1 MDIFGSLR
9 SVLKIDQVCVDNN
22 VFRLH
27 YKVTVIFLLACSVLV
42 TSRQY
47 FGDPIDCIQRDDIPA
62 NIIDTYCWIH
72 ATFTL
77 PRAFNKTVGI
87 EVPHPGVDKFSPGE
101 ERTYHKYYQWVCF
114 VLFFQAVMFYVPR
127 YLWKMWEGQKLR
139 SLVLN
144 LNNPI
149 LSDKN
154 RDEEI
159 DLLVEYLRRNYGNH
173 DTYMYY
179 FTFCEALNFLNVCF
193 QMYLVD
199 AFLGGTFST
208 YGLDVLRYSEMDQD
222 DRNDPMIRI
231 FPRMTKC
238 TFHRY
243 GSSGDVQR
251 HDALCI
257 LPLNI
262 INEKIYIFL
271 WFWFVFLAVLS
282 GGLLIYRIL
291 VLVSLKWRENI
302 LVHRARLSERDEI
315 IAVLNNGAV
324 GDWFLMY
331 MLCKNMDPLH
341 YRELVAKMTQTKEKD
356 DDSDNDEEKKL
367 IHDDGENYPMVPT
380 LGQSDKSK

>member
-9 SVLKIDQVCVDNN
+9 NLVKVDAVCIDNN

-27 YKVTVIFLLACSVLV
+27 YKATVIFLIAFSLLV
-42 TSRQY
+42 TGRQY

-72 ATFTL
+72 STFTL
-77 PRAFNKTVGI
+77 PHAYNRTVGKEI
-87 EVPHPGVDKFSPGE
+87 PHPGIDKWTPGQP
-101 ERTYHKYYQWVCF
+101 RVFHKYYQWVCF
-114 VLFFQAVMFYVPR
+114 VLFLQAAMFYVPR
-127 YLWKMWEGQKLR
+127 YLWKLWEGGRLR

-144 LNNPI
+144 LNLPI
-149 LSDKN
+149 LSEGEKA
-154 RDEEI
+154 EQI
-159 DLLVEYLRRNYGNH
+159 SLVVDYLKANLKYHNA
-173 DTYMYY
+173 YFYY
-179 FTFCEALNFLNVCF
+179 FVMCEVLNFVNVVG

-208 YGLDVLRYSEMDQD
+208 YGLEVIANSETDQWN
-222 DRNDPMIRI
+222 RVDPMIKV

-271 WFWFVFLAVLS
+271 WFWFIIVAIASGVLLVYRVAV
-282 GGLLIYRIL
+282 IL
-291 VLVSLKWRENI
+291 FPHLRYKALTS
-302 LVHRARLSERDEI
+302 RARLADRYHISY
-315 IAVLNNGAV
+315 VLDASKI
-324 GDWFLMY
+324 GDWFLLY
-331 MLCKNMDPLH
+331 LLGKNTDPMHFRALI
-341 YRELVAKMTQTKEKD
+341 RELVNKIA
-356 DDSDNDEEKKL
+356 DDSSL
-367 IHDDGENYPMVPT
+367 IGAT
-380 LGQSDKSK
+380 SKQSKNVRETAFAPS

>member
-1 MDIFGSLR
+1 
-9 SVLKIDQVCVDNN
+9 
-22 VFRLH
+22 
-27 YKVTVIFLLACSVLV
+27 
-42 TSRQY
+42 
-47 FGDPIDCIQRDDIPA
+47 
-62 NIIDTYCWIH
+62 
-72 ATFTL
+72 
-77 PRAFNKTVGI
+77 
-87 EVPHPGVDKFSPGE
+87 
-101 ERTYHKYYQWVCF
+101 
-114 VLFFQAVMFYVPR
+114 
-127 YLWKMWEGQKLR
+127 MWEGQKLR

-159 DLLVEYLRRNYGNH
+159 ELLVEYLKRNYGNH
-173 DTYMYY
+173 NTYMYY

-208 YGLDVLRYSEMDQD
+208 YGIDVLKYSEMDQD
-222 DRNDPMIRI
+222 DRNDPMIRV

-271 WFWFVFLAVLS
+271 WFWFVFLAFIS
-282 GGLLIYRIL
+282 GGLLIYRIC
-291 VLVSLKWRENI
+291 VLMFEGMRDKVLI
-302 LVHRARLSERDEI
+302 HRARLSERSDIET
-315 IAVLNNGAV
+315 VLGNGDV
-324 GDWFLMY
+324 GDWFLLY

-341 YRELVAKMTQTKEKD
+341 YRELVMKLSNPEKD
-356 DDSDNDEEKKL
+356 GDDSDNDEEKKL
-367 IHDDGENYPMVPT
+367 INDDGENYPMVPT
-380 LGQSDKSK
+380 LGQSEKKA

>member
-1 MDIFGSLR
+1 MDLS
-9 SVLKIDQVCVDNN
+9 
-22 VFRLH
+22 
-27 YKVTVIFLLACSVLV
+27 
-42 TSRQY
+42 
-47 FGDPIDCIQRDDIPA
+47 
-62 NIIDTYCWIH
+62 NIN
-72 ATFTL
+72 FQ
-77 PRAFNKTVGI
+77 
-87 EVPHPGVDKFSPGE
+87 VPHPGVDKYSPGE

-114 VLFFQAVMFYVPR
+114 VLFFQAVMFYIPR

-149 LSDKN
+149 LNDTK
-154 RDEEI
+154 REEELL
-159 DLLVEYLRRNYGNH
+159 LLVEYLKRNYGNH
-173 DTYMYY
+173 NTYMYY
-179 FTFCEALNFLNVCF
+179 FTFCEALNFFNVCF

-222 DRNDPMIRI
+222 DRNDPMIRV

-271 WFWFVFLAVLS
+271 WFWFVFLALLT
-282 GGLLIYRIL
+282 GGLLIYRIC
-291 VLVSLKWRENI
+291 VLNSSSFRDKVLAQ
-302 LVHRARLSERDEI
+302 RARLSDREEI
-315 IAVLNNGAV
+315 VTVLNNGDI
-324 GDWFLMY
+324 GDWFLLY

-341 YRELVAKMTQTKEKD
+341 YRELIEKLSSDEKD
-356 DDSDNDEEKKL
+356 GNESDDNDEEKKL
-367 IHDDGENYPMVPT
+367 INEDGENYPMVAT
-380 LGQSDKSK
+380 LGQSEKSK

>member
-1 MDIFGSLR
+1 
-9 SVLKIDQVCVDNN
+9 
-22 VFRLH
+22 
-27 YKVTVIFLLACSVLV
+27 
-42 TSRQY
+42 
-47 FGDPIDCIQRDDIPA
+47 
-62 NIIDTYCWIH
+62 
-72 ATFTL
+72 
-77 PRAFNKTVGI
+77 
-87 EVPHPGVDKFSPGE
+87 
-101 ERTYHKYYQWVCF
+101 
-114 VLFFQAVMFYVPR
+114 MFYVPR

-222 DRNDPMIRI
+222 DRNDPMIRV

-291 VLVSLKWRENI
+291 VLISIKWRENV
-302 LVHRARLSERDEI
+302 LVQRARLSEREEI
-315 IAVLNNGAV
+315 VSVLSNGAV

-341 YRELVAKMTQTKEKD
+341 YRELVGRLTSKD
-356 DDSDNDEEKKL
+356 KDAEESDNDEEKKL
-367 IHDDGENYPMVPT
+367 IHDDGENFPMVPT
-380 LGQSDKSK
+380 LGQSEKSK

>member
-1 MDIFGSLR
+1 M
-9 SVLKIDQVCVDNN
+9 
-22 VFRLH
+22 
-27 YKVTVIFLLACSVLV
+27 
-42 TSRQY
+42 
-47 FGDPIDCIQRDDIPA
+47 
-62 NIIDTYCWIH
+62 
-72 ATFTL
+72 
-77 PRAFNKTVGI
+77 
-87 EVPHPGVDKFSPGE
+87 
-101 ERTYHKYYQWVCF
+101 
-114 VLFFQAVMFYVPR
+114 
-127 YLWKMWEGQKLR
+127 R

-154 RDEEI
+154 RDEEV
-159 DLLVEYLRRNYGNH
+159 DLLVDYVRRNYGNH
-173 DTYMYY
+173 NAYLYS
-179 FTFCEALNFLNVCF
+179 FSFCEALNFFNVCF

-222 DRNDPMIRI
+222 DRNDPMIRV

-271 WFWFVFLAVLS
+271 WFWFVFLAVIS
-282 GGLLIYRIL
+282 GVLLAYRIV
-291 VLVSLKWRENI
+291 VLLNGKLRDKVL
-302 LVHRARLSERDEI
+302 LYRARLCEKDDVI
-315 IAVLNNGAV
+315 TVLNNGDL
-324 GDWFLMY
+324 GDWFLML

-341 YRELVAKMTQTKEKD
+341 YRELVTRLSIPEKD
-356 DDSDNDEEKKL
+356 GDDSDNDEESKL
-367 IHDDGENYPMVPT
+367 INDGGENYPMVPT
-380 LGQSDKSK
+380 LGASEKKAQA